1 MKKSFIA
8 AVLISVVAVFVGAEI
23 MRFSAIGPAATTQVN
38 APNVAT
44 IAAVTG
50 QRNCIKNI
58 DMVALGDYQL
68 RILTGATTSYAVTL
82 SSGQAL
88 VRSWDENDAIC
99 GSAAQVVYIRI
110 STITAG
116 TFELNYSGYRY

>member
-8 AVLISVVAVFVGAEI
+8 AVLIAAVAVFAVAEI
-23 MRFSAIGPAATTQVN
+23 ERKSNISPASTSQFN

-50 QRNCIKNI
+50 QRNCVKNI

-68 RILTGATTSYAVTL
+68 RVLTGDTTSYAITL
-82 SSGQAL
+82 SSGQSL
-88 VRSWDENDAIC
+88 VRSWDENDALC
-99 GSAAQVVYIRI
+99 GEKAEIVYIRI
-110 STITAG
+110 TTVTAG